1 MSRTT
6 VDIDDELLR
15 EAKQATGE
23 TTTKGT
29 IKIALEQVVMARRT
43 QELLALKGSG
53 IVSLTTEDLE
63 EMRRDE

>member
-23 TTTKGT
+23 T
-29 IKIALEQVVMARRT
+29 L
-43 QELLALKGSG
+43 
-53 IVSLTTEDLE
+53 SLIHI
-63 EMRRDE
+63 